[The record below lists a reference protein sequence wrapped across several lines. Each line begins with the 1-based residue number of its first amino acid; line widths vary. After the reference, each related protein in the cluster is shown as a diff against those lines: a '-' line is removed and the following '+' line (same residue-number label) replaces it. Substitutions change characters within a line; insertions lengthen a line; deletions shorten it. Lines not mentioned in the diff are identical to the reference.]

1 MTDTRATGGATAL
14 ERPSP
19 REERVPGKSSEP
31 SRAQSAA
38 QAAWSLSVRHPVAV
52 PGVAAVVVR
61 FIAAAGITGFAGYLF
76 PDEGGY
82 VQLGGLVAS
91 GHLTPS
97 IEGGY
102 GEALFHTAASFTWPI
117 TVMFWLFGSH
127 VILAALWAALF
138 GAITAMLTALLV
150 GRVLPPAWAAIAGLV
165 VALFPSQILWS
176 SVVLRESMVWA
187 GLAGAALGIA
197 LLARETKWSSLLR
210 TLILLGI
217 SLIMLAYLR
226 EWTFLPAAWATGL
239 VVWLFRPSRPFV
251 VRSVC
256 LAFCVVV
263 PLIAGLGP
271 AGATVVQRESGRLGY
286 ERTVLSAGAKS
297 AFVHPK
303 TVKAGTAPSKQAVPP
318 TKQGVPP
325 NKGGA
330 SPSTTSPPVTIP
342 AAIADEGYV
351 VNSGLA
357 SDVRALPRGVVAFLL
372 RPFPWQHG
380 AGLSYDFAALEEVLY
395 YPLYVLAL
403 VGLVAYRR
411 RREVIAFPVL
421 VMVLVT
427 GIAAEAE
434 GNLGSAFRHRDQL
447 LWAVVLLATLGG
459 HRLYELAFRRSRS
472 AREERS
478 QRAGLP
484 VATGESGGGVLEA
497 SQPVR
502 KAPGPTSCPVVCPAS
517 RGLGA
522 SVIVRLD
529 AGGL

>member
-1 MTDTRATGGATAL
+1 
-14 ERPSP
+14 
-19 REERVPGKSSEP
+19 
-31 SRAQSAA
+31 
-38 QAAWSLSVRHPVAV
+38 
-52 PGVAAVVVR
+52 
-61 FIAAAGITGFAGYLF
+61 
-76 PDEGGY
+76 
-82 VQLGGLVAS
+82 
-91 GHLTPS
+91 
-97 IEGGY
+97 
-102 GEALFHTAASFTWPI
+102 
-117 TVMFWLFGSH
+117 
-127 VILAALWAALF
+127 
-138 GAITAMLTALLV
+138 
-150 GRVLPPAWAAIAGLV
+150 
-165 VALFPSQILWS
+165 
-176 SVVLRESMVWA
+176 
-187 GLAGAALGIA
+187 
-197 LLARETKWSSLLR
+197 
-210 TLILLGI
+210 
-217 SLIMLAYLR
+217 
-226 EWTFLPAAWATGL
+226 
-239 VVWLFRPSRPFV
+239 
-251 VRSVC
+251 
-256 LAFCVVV
+256 
-263 PLIAGLGP
+263 
-271 AGATVVQRESGRLGY
+271 
-286 ERTVLSAGAKS
+286 
-297 AFVHPK
+297 
-303 TVKAGTAPSKQAVPP
+303 
-318 TKQGVPP
+318 
-325 NKGGA
+325 
-330 SPSTTSPPVTIP
+330 VTIP